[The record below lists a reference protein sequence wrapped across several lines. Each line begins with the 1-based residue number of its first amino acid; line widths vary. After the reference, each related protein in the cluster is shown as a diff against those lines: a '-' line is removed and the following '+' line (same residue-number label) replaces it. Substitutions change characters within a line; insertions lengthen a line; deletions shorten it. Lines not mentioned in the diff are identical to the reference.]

1 MKMHEMHNTHENE
14 YLSSTQAA
22 NLLPLTTSST
32 LMRWAKAGRVPSI
45 VLPSGR
51 RVFRRADIEA
61 ILEPTEVSAAVETD
75 RMVDQ
80 PLPGLEGVA

>member
-1 MKMHEMHNTHENE
+1 M
-14 YLSSTQAA
+14 SSHITTKQSQFVTSREASE
-22 NLLPLTTSST
+22 LTGVASARTFQ
-32 LMRWAKAGRVPSI
+32 RWAKAGKVRSI

-61 ILEPTEVSAAVETD
+61 ILEPKEVSAGVDEVD